1 MGIITKE
8 NLNLYIS
15 RIKNYEEK
23 CEKINDMLRKEAVLA
38 KMARREPKKKV
49 IEEFFSREESIILDE
64 IKQELIDGGFT
75 VYVTGETSS
84 GKSLIIEWE

>member
-8 NLNLYIS
+8 NLNLYVS

-38 KMARREPKKKV
+38 KMSIREPKKKV
-49 IEEFFSREESIILDE
+49 IEEFFSREETIILNE
-64 IKQELIDGGFT
+64 IMQELIDGGFT
-75 VYVTGETSS
+75 VHITEETSS
-84 GKSLIIEWE
+84 GKYLIIEWE

>member
-8 NLNLYIS
+8 NLNLYVS

-38 KMARREPKKKV
+38 KMSRREPKKKI
-49 IEEFFSREESIILDE
+49 IEEFFSREETIILDE
-64 IKQELIDGGFT
+64 IMQELIDGGFT
-75 VYVTGETSS
+75 VHVTGETSS